1 MTLARRS
8 FLASAAA
15 SIAAPAV
22 IRSAVADAPLVTF
35 KLHHSLSSVSSAHNK
50 FLVPWARTV
59 EKASGG
65 RIRIDIFPSME
76 LGGQPAEL
84 FDQVRD
90 GVVDIAYAAPHTTPG
105 RFPKIE
111 LFELPF
117 VPSRRA
123 LVSSKA
129 IEDYAAANLGDEF
142 RAVHPISFSCSDRAI
157 IHAHRAIETVKDVK
171 GLRLHVRTRW
181 AGEAVTALGARAVA
195 MPRGQLPLAI
205 TQRVIDGCLDPWDM
219 APALKLYDL
228 LKTHTDFDQSS
239 LCSTTFVLA
248 MNNAAY
254 HRLPPALKMFIDDN
268 SGQVAADLAGAMW
281 DLEAKAIADL
291 VGQRGDST
299 ITTLAP
305 AAVAPWRRAT
315 EPVIAMWLREMKK
328 HNLDGDKLLAS
339 ARALLAKYANIA
351 EPQQP

>member
-1 MTLARRS
+1 MTLVRRS

-15 SIAAPAV
+15 CVAAPAV
-22 IRSAVADAPLVTF
+22 IRSALADTPWVTF
-35 KLHHSLSSVSSAHNK
+35 KLHHPLSSVSSAHNK
-50 FLVPWARTV
+50 FLAPWARNV

-65 RIRIDIFPSME
+65 RIRIDIFPSMQ
-76 LGGQPAEL
+76 LGGRPAEL

-105 RFPKIE
+105 RFPRIE

-129 IEDYAAANLGDEF
+129 IEDYAAANLRDEF

-181 AGEAVTALGARAVA
+181 AGAAITALGARAVA
-195 MPRGQLPLAI
+195 MPSGQLALAI
-205 TQRVIDGCLDPWDM
+205 TQRLVDGCVDPWDM

-228 LKTHTDFDQSS
+228 LKTHTDFDESS
-239 LCSTTFVLA
+239 LSTTTFVLA

-254 HRLPPALKMFIDDN
+254 HRLPPALKMVIDDN
-268 SGQVAADLAGAMW
+268 SGQVAADMAGAMW
-281 DLEAKAIADL
+281 DLEAKAVADL
-291 VGQRGDST
+291 VGQRGDSI

-305 AAVAPWRRAT
+305 AAAAPWRKAT
-315 EPVIAMWLREMKK
+315 EPVIAMWSREMKK
-328 HNLDGDKLLAS
+328 HNVDGDKLLAT
-339 ARALLAKYANIA
+339 ARALLAKYANVA
-351 EPQQP
+351 EPQPP